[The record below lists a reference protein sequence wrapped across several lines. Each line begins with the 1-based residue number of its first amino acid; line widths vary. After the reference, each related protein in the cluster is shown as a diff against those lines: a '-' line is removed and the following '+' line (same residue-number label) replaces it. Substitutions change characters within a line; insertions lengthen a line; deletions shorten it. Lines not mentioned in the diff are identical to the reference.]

1 MTASLPFARG
11 TLESVGRIRET
22 ISPSDLL
29 QRGPAAVGDLEGGV
43 AGIRVFVLDEVAS
56 LAVCDVPVDEGGAL
70 ALWDPAQEAA
80 SLLSRRLTAYTVG
93 RTRDR
98 VLHVAVVVSRGSEVP
113 GARWV
118 DVRRTGHLLDGDDSA
133 VVLAAVALV
142 RWHAQAPF
150 CARCG
155 RAVEVTSSGWTTT
168 CPGCGT
174 IEYPRQDP
182 AVIMTVTDGE
192 DRVLLAHNAAWR
204 PHFWSLLAGFVEAG
218 ESLDRAV
225 RREVLEEV
233 GLQVG
238 EVRFAS
244 AQPWPFP
251 RSLMLGHHAKLVPG
265 TPARPLPD
273 GVEIDRARFFT
284 REELEAAITSGEV
297 EAPAPTAI
305 ARRLLEEWFGA
316 PLPEPA
322 GVAGATGLPGAPL
335 TA

>member
-1 MTASLPFARG
+1 MIASLPFARG
-11 TLESVGRIRET
+11 TLESVGRIRESIT
-22 ISPSDLL
+22 PSDLL
-29 QRGPAAVGDLEGGV
+29 ERGPSAVGDLEGGIS
-43 AGIRVFVLDEVAS
+43 GIRVFVLDEVAS
-56 LAVCDVPVDEGGAL
+56 LAVLDVPTDEGGVL
-70 ALWDPAQEAA
+70 ALWDPTQDAPALVGQ
-80 SLLSRRLTAYTVG
+80 RLTSYTVG

-98 VLHVAVVVSRGSEVP
+98 VLHIAVVVPRGSEIP
-113 GARWV
+113 GGRWV
-118 DVRRTGHLLDGDDSA
+118 DVRRSGHLLGGDDSA

-142 RWHAQAPF
+142 RWHVQTPF

-155 RAVEVTSSGWTTT
+155 TRVTVTSSGWTTT

-182 AVIMTVTDGE
+182 AVIMAVTDGD

-238 EVRFAS
+238 EVRFS
-244 AQPWPFP
+244 DAQPWPFP
-251 RSLMLGHHAKLVPG
+251 RSLMLGHHARLVEG
-265 TPARPLPD
+265 TPVEPIPD
-273 GVEIDRARFFT
+273 GVEIDRARFFS
-284 REELEAAITSGEV
+284 RDELETAIRSGEV

-305 ARRLLEEWFGA
+305 ARMLLEEWFGA
-316 PLPEPA
+316 PLPEP
-322 GVAGATGLPGAPL
+322 GEVPGATGLPGAPL